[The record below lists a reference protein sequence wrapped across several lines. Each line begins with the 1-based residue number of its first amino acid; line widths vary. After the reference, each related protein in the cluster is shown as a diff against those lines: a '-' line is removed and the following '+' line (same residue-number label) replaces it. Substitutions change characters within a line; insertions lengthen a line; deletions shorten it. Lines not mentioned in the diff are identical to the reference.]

1 MSCEV
6 TEQLYDNDFV
16 DSFYFIYFNVTIN
29 IINIFIESADLWCI
43 HKYKLN
49 LTKNVLIADW
59 IDEGALDSNRGNNQK
74 YL

>member
-29 IINIFIESADLWCI
+29 IINIFIESADL
-43 HKYKLN
+43 
-49 LTKNVLIADW
+49 
-59 IDEGALDSNRGNNQK
+59 
-74 YL
+74 